1 MVILGLLFSNVG
13 LLVMFGSNVGLGF
26 IFILLVLL
34 LELELLLYIGFG
46 FPLMILLLLLPSLK
60 PPLKL
65 PRLLLA
71 TTLFSI
77 PFTRGPVVLE
87 IFLFLSFS
95 YFFFK
100 FEIFTSNFMI
110 LEIILSFSLLLRLR
124 LPLIS
129 RFSLILS
136 FKLVLSLL
144 ILFSVLALR
153 IGAAHLPIPPMK
165 NAPPISS
172 FAFFF
177 SKALFFSILLL
188 ATTLLIAP
196 FTRGPVT
203 LETFL
208 FSALFNSFSKILR
221 KFFTFMRYFL
231 DLSASSRLDGTLLM
245 FISRFNSILLF
256 KFLSRALRSSRFA
269 FFICLFHIP
278 ILPRK
283 PATCFSALFLT
294 CRRLFSSCF
303 LDVLLSCLFNSAAA
317 LKLLLALFPLAALFA
332 LFLLLF

>member
-1 MVILGLLFSNVG
+1 
-13 LLVMFGSNVGLGF
+13 MFGSNVGLGF
-26 IFILLVLL
+26 IFGLLLLL
-34 LELELLLYIGFG
+34 LELELLYIGFG
-46 FPLMILLLLLPSLK
+46 FPLMMLLLLLPSLS

-71 TTLFSI
+71 TALFSI

-100 FEIFTSNFMI
+100 FETFTSNFMI
-110 LEIILSFSLLLRLR
+110 LEIILSFSLWLILR

-144 ILFSVLALR
+144 MSFSVLALR

-221 KFFTFMRYFL
+221 KFFTFTRYFL

-256 KFLSRALRSSRFA
+256 KFLLRALRPLRLA

-278 ILPRK
+278 ILPK
-283 PATCFSALFLT
+283 TPETCPTALFLT